1 LQNLHRTLLGLSVA
15 LTLLSG
21 RTFALGAPQA
31 TLAPRE
37 IMRRTVENEL
47 RAGDGHERFMF
58 RSRKR
63 TASGSQTKI
72 FVQTQEATA
81 GMLVAINDQPLTPE
95 QRQGEEGRLR
105 NLIRNPSELK
115 RKQKQERDDA
125 DRIRRIMRAL
135 PDAFEYEADGVET
148 GTPGVGKEGDEL
160 IRLKFTPNSNYKPPS
175 RVEQVLQGMQ
185 GVVLVDA
192 RQHRIARIDGT
203 LFRDVSFGWGILGHL
218 DKGGHFQVD
227 QANVVDGAWE
237 ITHMRLNFTG
247 KVLLLKTIVLKAEEE
262 FSNFQRVPDTL
273 SFADGVSLLMKQ
285 SGVSESRNGHDYSST
300 VTCSAMHMHSAI
312 ATQRPT
318 LAA

>member
-1 LQNLHRTLLGLSVA
+1 MQNLHRTLLGLSVA

-37 IMRRTVENEL
+37 IVRRTVENEL

-63 TASGSQTKI
+63 TPSGSQTKI

-105 NLIRNPSELK
+105 NLIQNPSELK

-135 PDAFEYEADGVET
+135 PDAFEYEADGVEE
-148 GTPGVGKEGDEL
+148 GTSGVGKEGDEL

-175 RVEQVLQGMQ
+175 RVEQVLEGME
-185 GVVLVDA
+185 GVVLIDA

-218 DKGGHFQVD
+218 NKGGHFQVD

-247 KVLLLKTIVLKAEEE
+247 KVLLFKSIVLKAEEE

-285 SGVSESRNGHDYSST
+285 SAVSESRNG
-300 VTCSAMHMHSAI
+300 
-312 ATQRPT
+312 Q
-318 LAA
+318 